1 MHEAFFFGP
10 ADRQIFAMYHPPV
23 IADKRVLTVICPP
36 LFAEFNRTHSILR
49 KLAVSLA
56 EHGQHVLRIDF
67 SGTGDS
73 FGNLEE
79 LTISDWVD
87 DIALAVQE
95 GRDLSGCTAV
105 RILGVR
111 ASALLA
117 CKSATTMSNVERL
130 VLWDPVHDG
139 TEYLR
144 ALAREQVAIL
154 EQHHHLGRAQRRD
167 ILQNYRMYSLSDGM
181 LEEFHGFDNG
191 VYSSVPKNKLRVVS
205 TSSAGELP
213 VQGASQNVVKFAC
226 YWETNTEGLI
236 VSQPV
241 LEGLSQCLTEQ

>member
-10 ADRQIFAMYHPPV
+10 ADRQIFAIYHPPV

-56 EHGQHVLRIDF
+56 EHGQHVLRIDY

-79 LTISDWVD
+79 LTLSDWVD

-95 GRDLSGCTAV
+95 GRDLSGCTTV

-117 CKSATTMSNVERL
+117 CKAATTMSDVERL
-130 VLWDPVHDG
+130 VLWDPVSDG
-139 TEYLR
+139 RQYLKE
-144 ALAREQVAIL
+144 LQIEQLAIL
-154 EQHHHLGRAQRRD
+154 EQHPHLERPERNRLSNQLGMYDISPTMINEFRD
-167 ILQNYRMYSLSDGM
+167 LGSDSFEGISAENILVVNTTPENQLLLPEVTSVELRVNCDWKTNTAGIILSQPILESLSNN
-181 LEEFHGFDNG
+181 L
-191 VYSSVPKNKLRVVS
+191 K
-205 TSSAGELP
+205 T
-213 VQGASQNVVKFAC
+213 
-226 YWETNTEGLI
+226 
-236 VSQPV
+236 
-241 LEGLSQCLTEQ
+241 